1 MKSPLCLGLMAFCL
15 SAVGQT
21 NYSVLSIPDSIRKK
35 ANVVKRVDQ
44 TLFRIVDLDRIVQR
58 QKVVYTIFND
68 AADKYGYT
76 YEHYDKL
83 QDITM
88 FDATLY
94 DALGNKVRSVK
105 RNEVKDESAV
115 TGMSLMEDNRL
126 KWFNFFCKTYPYTV
140 EFEIETESR
149 NTMFFPTWAP
159 IADGNMGVMQSS
171 ITVRAPKGYQLRY
184 KLLGGASAPRMS
196 ATEKED
202 VYHWE
207 IGHCKPLQKEPYA
220 PSWYELTPTVLVAP
234 SKFVLQ
240 GYEGDMNSWE
250 SFGKFRLQLN
260 QGRDVLPEKI
270 QQEAKQIAEGYSTP
284 RQKAIALYKYLQQST
299 RYISVQLGIGGWQPF
314 DAKYVAEKKYGDCKA
329 LSNYMTALLKTV
341 GIPSY
346 YAVIKAGSENNTK
359 WFLPDFTN
367 NSFNH
372 IIVCV
377 PLKSDTLWL
386 ECTDQNQYP
395 GYMGDFTDNRYAFL
409 ITPEGGKLAKTPRY
423 GVNENLQT
431 RNIAATLA
439 DDGALNMKIK
449 TQYQAQEQDWAYGL
463 IKALSKEKVND
474 VLKRVLDLPN
484 YELQKFEYKTEF
496 DRLPVVTEE
505 LDVAALNYAQITGK
519 RIFITP
525 NIMTRNRFRPAPDS
539 TRTYAVRIESE
550 YRQTDTVSLTIPAGY
565 KPEALPKPV
574 ELKTP
579 FGNYRAGVQLNG
591 TTVLYT
597 RVLEE
602 LAGTHPAS
610 AYPDLVAFWDKVYKA
625 DRAKLVMV
633 KADE

>member
-44 TLFRIVDLDRIVQR
+44 TIFTIADLDKIVER
-58 QKVVYTIFND
+58 RKVVYTIFNE

-76 YEHYDKL
+76 YEHYNKL
-83 QDITM
+83 QEITM

-115 TGMSLMEDNRL
+115 SGISLMDDNRI

-140 EFEIETESR
+140 EFETETESE
-149 NTMFFPTWAP
+149 NTMFFPTWVPVA
-159 IADGNMGVMQSS
+159 ADNMGVLQSS
-171 ITVRAPKGYQLRY
+171 LTVRAPKGYNLRY
-184 KLLGGASAPRMS
+184 KLVGGASAPQVT
-196 ATEKED
+196 ATDRED

-207 IGHCKPLQKEPYA
+207 AFNRVPIQKEPFA
-220 PSWYELTPTVLVAP
+220 PSWYELTPTVFTAP

-240 GYEGDMNSWE
+240 GYQGDMNSWE
-250 SFGKFRLQLN
+250 SFGRFNAQLKS
-260 QGRDVLPEKI
+260 GRDALPDNIKADV
-270 QQEAKQIAEGYSTP
+270 QQIVAQNSTD
-284 RQKAIALYKYLQQST
+284 RDKAIALYKYLQQNT

-329 LSNYMTALLKTV
+329 LSNYMTALLKEA
-341 GIPSY
+341 GIIGY
-346 YAVIKAGSENNTK
+346 YAIIKAGDEPNDK

-367 NSFNH
+367 NRFNH

-377 PLKSDTLWL
+377 PVKSDTLWL

-409 ITPEGGKLAKTPRY
+409 ITPGGGKLAKTPRY

-431 RNIAATLA
+431 RNITATLT

-449 TQYQAQEQDWAYGL
+449 TLYQAQEQDWAYGL

-474 VLKRVLDLPN
+474 VLKGVLDLPN
-484 YELQKFEYKTEF
+484 YELQKFDYKTEF
-496 DRLPVVTEE
+496 DRLPVVTEV

-525 NIMTRNRFRPAPDS
+525 NIMTRNRFRPSPDS
-539 TRTYAVRIESE
+539 TRTYAVCIQSE
-550 YRQTDTVSLTIPAGY
+550 YRQTDTVRLTIPAGY

-574 ELKTP
+574 ELKSA

-591 TTVLYT
+591 TTMVYT
-597 RVLEE
+597 RVLEQ

-610 AYPDLVAFWDKVYKA
+610 AYPDMVAFWEKVYKA
-625 DRAKLVMV
+625 DRARLVMV
-633 KADE
+633 KEEQ